1 LTLFTVDGRGPST
14 SLGTGG
20 SEGMR
25 LSELAAT
32 LIRDFGVAD
41 ALNLDGGG
49 STTMA
54 MEDPATAVPSIVN
67 TSSDNP
73 QGRAVATS
81 LAVFA
86 ARR

>member
-1 LTLFTVDGRGPST
+1 M
-14 SLGTGG
+14 SLN
-20 SEGMR
+20 EV
-25 LSELAAT
+25 AAV

-54 MEDPATAVPSIVN
+54 MEDADGTPIIVN

-73 QGRAVATS
+73 SGRAVATS

-86 ARR
+86 QRRDR

>member
-1 LTLFTVDGRGPST
+1 VR
-14 SLGTGG
+14 GG

-25 LSELAAT
+25 LSEVAAL

-49 STTMA
+49 STSMA
-54 MEDPATAVPSIVN
+54 MEDASGTPVIVN

-73 QGRAVATS
+73 SGRVVATS

-86 ARR
+86 QRR